1 METFITF
8 IGEKDID
15 TQAAVL
21 VIWSESQDFKM
32 VIIAAKEKDARVRE
46 WKNCTQGVVLFSG
59 VDVTFLST
67 WDGPSLS

>member
-32 VIIAAKEKDARVRE
+32 VIIAAKEKDVRVRE
-46 WKNCTQGVVLFSG
+46 WENCTQGVVLFSG
-59 VDVTFLST
+59 VDVTSLSI
-67 WDGPSLS
+67 WDDPSLS